1 MVTARTLAALAWAV
15 SAVPA
20 SPQEPAPRVPGV
32 STARVLIEA
41 RVLDGSGR
49 PLLGLAPSDFRLEVD
64 GRATPL
70 ESAVW
75 VADAPEAHAAPPA
88 ADAPFRSEGR
98 LVVLLFQKD
107 FAASRLRGL
116 LGGLGQ
122 AKDLVAPLGPR
133 DRVAVLTYDS
143 HLRLHLDFTADREVV
158 RRAIDESLLQWP
170 KPLAPGPAP
179 SLAAHLDP
187 ARALAAASPEQAL
200 LALAE
205 ALSPLPGTKTVL
217 LFGWGLGRLIGG
229 SVVLDADYGR
239 ARQALDR
246 ARATVFCLDV
256 TDADWHSLETGLR
269 QVAADT
275 GGQYFKVHETAAAA
289 LRQVGAALA
298 GHYLLAFEPP
308 AGPRGE
314 HRVSL
319 SLARRGGTV
328 LARGAYAD

>member
-32 STARVLIEA
+32 STSRVLIEA

-49 PLLGLAPSDFRLEVD
+49 ALLGLTPEDFRLEVD

-75 VADAPEAHAAPPA
+75 IADAPEALAERPA
-88 ADAPFRSEGR
+88 ADAPLRSEGR

-122 AKDLVAPLGPR
+122 ARDLVAPLGPR
-133 DRVAVLTYDS
+133 DRVAVLTFDS
-143 HLRLHLDFTADREVV
+143 HLRLHLDFTADRDAVH
-158 RRAIDESLLQWP
+158 RAIGESLLRWP
-170 KPLAPGPAP
+170 TPLPPGPSP

-187 ARALAAASPEQAL
+187 ASALAAASPEQAL

-205 ALSPLPGTKTVL
+205 ALSPLPGTKAVL

-229 SVVLDADYGR
+229 GVVLDADYGR

-269 QVAADT
+269 QVAVDT
-275 GGQYFKVHETAAAA
+275 GGQYFKVHESAAAT
-289 LRQVGAALA
+289 LRHVGAALA

-314 HRVSL
+314 HRVRL

>member
-1 MVTARTLAALAWAV
+1 MVTARTLAALAGVATAV
-15 SAVPA
+15 VAR
-20 SPQEPAPRVPGV
+20 PQEPAPRVPGV
-32 STARVLIEA
+32 STSRVVLEA

-49 PLLGLAPSDFRLEVD
+49 PLRGLSADDFRLEVD

-75 VADAPEAHAAPPA
+75 IADAPEADAERPTAE
-88 ADAPFRSEGR
+88 APFRSEGR

-122 AKDLVAPLGPR
+122 ARDLVAPLGPR

-143 HLRLHLDFTADREVV
+143 HLRLHLDFTADREAV
-158 RRAIDESLLQWP
+158 RRAIDESLLRWP
-170 KPLAPGPAP
+170 APLPPGPSP

-200 LALAE
+200 RALAE
-205 ALSPLPGTKTVL
+205 ALSPLPGTKVVL
-217 LFGWGLGRLIGG
+217 LFGWGLGRLTGG
-229 SVVLDADYGR
+229 GVVLDPDYDR
-239 ARQALDR
+239 ARRALDR

-256 TDADWHSLETGLR
+256 TEADWHSLETGLR

-275 GGQYFKVHETAAAA
+275 GGQYFSLHHSAAAP
-289 LRQVGAALA
+289 LRHVGAALA

-328 LARGAYAD
+328 LARGTYAD